1 MLGLLC
7 LPLHQGKAVCGLF
20 VRAAV
25 KPPVT
30 HCAPSPL
37 PLLLH
42 LPQAGC
48 ELGSDLIPLL
58 VQHLTSQQP
67 DTRAAAASAL
77 AHAVDTHPSTTS
89 DSLAA
94 VVALYGE
101 DLEDDM
107 DEARAAVL
115 LDDAERAARD
125 AARQQQAA
133 TRAGVAAALQAL
145 SGVLSPG
152 PDVNTVLDFLVS
164 RGLAEPDDRVREA
177 MVGAGGCACVEGGR
191 WVCCLQAAGMCGACG
206 HVVSFTRIVMVS
218 GQVPVVRAAAACP
231 DHPAAAAAVP

>member
-1 MLGLLC
+1 M
-7 LPLHQGKAVCGLF
+7 
-20 VRAAV
+20 RAAV
-25 KPPVT
+25 KQPVT
-30 HCAPSPL
+30 HCAPPSPL
-37 PLLLH
+37 LLLLH

-67 DTRAAAASAL
+67 DTRAAAAAAL

-89 DSLAA
+89 DSLTA

-107 DEARAAVL
+107 DEVRAAVL
-115 LDDAERAARD
+115 LDEAERADRD

-133 TRAGVAAALQAL
+133 TRAGVAAVLEAL

-152 PDVNTVLDFLVS
+152 PDVNTALDFLVS
-164 RGLAEPDDRVREA
+164 RGLAEPEDRVREA
-177 MVGAGGCACVEGGR
+177 MVGAGE
-191 WVCCLQAAGMCGACG
+191 
-206 HVVSFTRIVMVS
+206 
-218 GQVPVVRAAAACP
+218 
-231 DHPAAAAAVP
+231 